1 MHQVPEAA
9 VFVER
14 VAALPQGIGI
24 SLDDVLQ
31 PSLDNEAELRKLYA
45 IDKTNKRLNDPF
57 VGLVDVF
64 EAPSDIRTT
73 RARVVADDQDLSAK
87 YVMPLADADRR
98 KEGEPSMVSDLE
110 EFKKN
115 WAIFTE
121 GSLSQLVDWSNVVAA
136 GGAVLACL
144 SPLSDAVKESKRTL
158 RKYYHSVAYPTSDID
173 LFLWGMDV
181 DQVRVVVINCL
192 HLASNPIRRRRRSL
206 LSMRL

>member
-1 MHQVPEAA
+1 MASTQQPAEAA
-9 VFVER
+9 NFVER
-14 VAALPQGIGI
+14 VAALPQGQNI
-24 SLDDVLQ
+24 SLDHVLQ

-45 IDKTNKRLNDPF
+45 TDKANKRLKDPF

-64 EAPSDIRTT
+64 EAPADIRIT

-87 YVMPLADADRR
+87 YVMPLPEADRR

-121 GSLSQLVDWSNVVAA
+121 GSLSQLFDWSNVVAA

-144 SPLSDAVKESKRTL
+144 SPLSAAIKESKRTL

-181 DQVRVVVINCL
+181 EQVRLVICIAN
-192 HLASNPIRRRRRSL
+192 
-206 LSMRL
+206 